1 MASECKLTGQH
12 ACRSLDEQGACGVQ
26 GWSSRGMEAGG
37 GYCLPHTHTEVSLQ
51 ARENHCRG
59 LNVGVEGG
67 GVT

>member
-1 MASECKLTGQH
+1 MASERKLTGQH
-12 ACRSLDEQGACGVQ
+12 ACPGLDEQGACGVQ
-26 GWSSRGMEAGG
+26 GWSSRGIGAGG
-37 GYCLPHTHTEVSLQ
+37 GYCLSHTQVSLR